1 MKQQNMR
8 ILLTAKQI
16 ELIEML
22 LSQRQT
28 ERGKYGDDMLNMTAE
43 DFQLLKDHI
52 LSTKKQKRVYKD
64 WYLTDELYDKN

>member
-1 MKQQNMR
+1 MR

-28 ERGKYGDDMLNMTAE
+28 ERGKYGDDMLDGTVA
-43 DFQLLKDHI
+43 DFQLLKEHI
-52 LSTKKQKRVYKD
+52 DSRKRSKYPSRD
-64 WYLTDELYDKN
+64 WYITDELDNDE